1 MFVVAETSLETGPPK
16 SGAARSGSGESTGR
30 TLARRLP
37 SSHEPRATRR
47 AFRAATT
54 SGCRASALLALAAV
68 LLAACGAKTPR
79 NSLPPIPR
87 SLLRAA
93 RPIGVGPRF
102 QPPVSGSPV
111 GRCRRELGSRRG
123 VHVEIFAADRVVIV
137 PAGIGTIGLRRLSDG
152 QITRARC
159 YGALVTLDPTGV
171 ILVRAGQR
179 LTLSDLFR
187 AWGQPLGTSRLASF
201 RAAPGTHVTVFVGG
215 RLWHGAPGRVP
226 LTPHSEIVV
235 ETGPHVPPH
244 TSFTFPP
251 ST

>member
-1 MFVVAETSLETGPPK
+1 MGR
-16 SGAARSGSGESTGR
+16 GAAACSGSGESTCR
-30 TLARRLP
+30 TLARRP
-37 SSHEPRATRR
+37 
-47 AFRAATT
+47 
-54 SGCRASALLALAAV
+54 SALLALAAV
-68 LLAACGAKTPR
+68 LLAGCGSTTPR
-79 NSLPPIPR
+79 NSLPGIPR

-111 GRCRRELGSRRG
+111 GRCRRELGLRRG
-123 VHVEIFAADRVVIV
+123 VHLEVFAADRVVIV
-137 PAGIGTIGLRRLSDG
+137 PAGIGTIGPRRRSDG
-152 QITRARC
+152 RITRAHC

-171 ILVRAGQR
+171 VLVRVGQR

-187 AWGQPLGTSRLASF
+187 AWGQPLGASSLASF

-215 RLWHGAPGRVP
+215 TLWRGAPGGVP

-244 TSFTFPP
+244 SRFTFPP
-251 ST
+251 GT

>member
-1 MFVVAETSLETGPPK
+1 MGREAAALFVVAETSLETGTPT
-16 SGAARSGSGESTGR
+16 SGAARSGSGESTCR
-30 TLARRLP
+30 TL
-37 SSHEPRATRR
+37 
-47 AFRAATT
+47 
-54 SGCRASALLALAAV
+54 GALLALAAV
-68 LLAACGAKTPR
+68 LLAGCGSNAQR
-79 NSLPPIPR
+79 SSLAGIPR

-102 QPPVSGSPV
+102 QPPASGSPV
-111 GRCRRELGSRRG
+111 GPCRRELGTRRG
-123 VHVEIFAADRVVIV
+123 VHVEVFAADRVVIV
-137 PAGIGTIGLRRLSDG
+137 PAGIGAIAPRRLSDG

-171 ILVRAGQR
+171 ILVRSGQR
-179 LTLSDLFR
+179 LILFDLFR

-235 ETGPHVPPH
+235 EIGPHVPPH
-244 TSFTFPP
+244 SSFTFPP
-251 ST
+251 GT